1 VVKSWL
7 ITGGCGFVG
16 VNLIAR
22 LRERGDYVRVFDN
35 LSVGSRDDLGAVTE
49 FAEIS
54 EPGDAVPGQV
64 ELMVGDITDAEA
76 AMRAAEGVDAV
87 VHLAAQTG
95 VMPSVED
102 PRFDCEMNVQG
113 TLNMLM
119 AARGAG
125 AKGFVMASS
134 SAPLGE
140 QDPPVSEMKV
150 PRPLSP
156 YGASKLAGEG
166 YCSAF
171 YGSFGLNTVALRFSN
186 AYGPYSFKKGS
197 VVALFFRKALRGET
211 LTIYGDGEQTRD
223 FIHASD
229 LAQAIIK
236 GAESGKGGE
245 VYQIATGVETSV
257 NELTSAI
264 KRLVE
269 RDTDIRVTVE
279 KLPARKGEIVRS
291 VSDISKAR
299 RLIGYD
305 PAVRLED
312 GLEETWAWFKGR
324 MKDSPGVVDAG

>member
-1 VVKSWL
+1 VVKNWL

-16 VNLIAR
+16 VNLIEK
-22 LRERGDYVRVFDN
+22 LKERGDYVRIFDN
-35 LSVGSRDDLGAVTE
+35 LSVGSREDLSAVTD
-49 FAEIS
+49 FDEITS
-54 EPGDAVPGQV
+54 PGETAPGRV
-64 ELMVGDITDAEA
+64 ELMVGDITDAA
-76 AMRAAEGVDAV
+76 ACLDAAKGVDAV

-95 VMPSVED
+95 VMPSLDD
-102 PRFDCEMNVQG
+102 PRYDCEMNVVG

-119 AARGAG
+119 AARDAG

-140 QDPPVSEMKV
+140 QDPPVSESKV
-150 PRPLSP
+150 PKPLSP

-171 YGSFGLNTVALRFSN
+171 YGSFGLDTVALRFSN

-229 LAQAIIK
+229 LAQAIVK

-245 VYQIATGVETSV
+245 VFQVATGVETSV
-257 NELTSAI
+257 NELTEGI
-264 KRLVE
+264 KLLVE
-269 RDTDIRVTVE
+269 RDTDIKVKIE

-291 VSDISKAR
+291 VSDITKAR
-299 RLIGYD
+299 KLLGYE
-305 PAVRLED
+305 PRVGLGE
-312 GLEETWAWFKGR
+312 GLEETWAWFR
-324 MKDSPGVVDAG
+324 SEMK

>member
-22 LRERGDYVRVFDN
+22 LKERGDYVRIFDN
-35 LSVGSRDDLGAVTE
+35 LSVGSREDLGAVTE
-49 FAEIS
+49 FTEIS
-54 EPGDAVPGQV
+54 APGEAVPGRV
-64 ELMVGDITDAEA
+64 ELMAGDIRDPEA
-76 AMRAAEGVDAV
+76 AVRAASGVDAV
-87 VHLAAQTG
+87 IHLAAQTG
-95 VMPSVED
+95 VMPSLED
-102 PRFDCEMNVQG
+102 PRFDCETNVIG
-113 TLNMLM
+113 TMNMLM
-119 AARGAG
+119 AAREAG
-125 AKGFVMASS
+125 AKGFVLASS

-140 QDPPVSEMKV
+140 QEPPVSETKV
-150 PRPLSP
+150 PKPLSP

-197 VVALFFRKALRGET
+197 VVALFFRKALRGEP

-223 FIHASD
+223 FIHSSD

-236 GAESGKGGE
+236 GAEGGVGGE
-245 VYQIATGVETSV
+245 VYQIATGVETTV
-257 NELTSAI
+257 NELTSGI

-269 RDTDIRVTVE
+269 RDTDMKVVIN

-291 VSDISKAR
+291 VSDITKAR
-299 RLIGYD
+299 NLLGYD

-312 GLEETWAWFKGR
+312 GLEETWAWFRSR
-324 MKDSPGVVDAG
+324 M